1 MNAPGGVR
9 THDLRFRKPL
19 LYPAELR
26 ALAFRMVPQS
36 PLVQSPRRTS
46 SMHQDPVRRDFEIPG
61 PQRLLATLCAK
72 IST

>member
-26 ALAFRMVPQS
+26 ALCGKMVPH
-36 PLVQSPRRTS
+36 LVGIKFSYLLRL
-46 SMHQDPVRRDFEIPG
+46 PVLQALDSRKEEHREGFGNGAE
-61 PQRLLATLCAK
+61 LK
-72 IST
+72 